1 MFESLFVHATAET
14 RDDLLFYVKY
24 DSKNVSYLRP
34 GNVCIC
40 DLHVVLHARLHHPTP
55 AGTDLVPMVIY
66 RSGSRVT

>member
-34 GNVCIC
+34 ENVCIC
-40 DLHVVLHARLHHPTP
+40 DLHVVLHCTVAPSHTCRYWSSTN
-55 AGTDLVPMVIY
+55 GYI
-66 RSGSRVT
+66 